1 MVSTATAPL
10 DGAVYAFLQKYFNE
24 GQQRANGAAQAVVE
38 RPRED
43 SKRRPAYR
51 PLRPVWL
58 SVCRASR
65 RSAIRAA
72 NLLFAP
78 SAAVSRAAR
87 LAVVRLMVLVAEA
100 RVLGRSRYVAR
111 KTAGVEKAAVG
122 WHRYPGVLRP
132 PGVVGLH
139 DQPQREV
146 RAVWRAGQR
155 GRCASVPSLPPHS
168 T

>member
-1 MVSTATAPL
+1 MGGTTFRVACLPYRPSELCPAEQPASSMVSTATAPL

-87 LAVVRLMVLVAEA
+87 
-100 RVLGRSRYVAR
+100 
-111 KTAGVEKAAVG
+111 
-122 WHRYPGVLRP
+122 
-132 PGVVGLH
+132 
-139 DQPQREV
+139 
-146 RAVWRAGQR
+146 
-155 GRCASVPSLPPHS
+155 
-168 T
+168 